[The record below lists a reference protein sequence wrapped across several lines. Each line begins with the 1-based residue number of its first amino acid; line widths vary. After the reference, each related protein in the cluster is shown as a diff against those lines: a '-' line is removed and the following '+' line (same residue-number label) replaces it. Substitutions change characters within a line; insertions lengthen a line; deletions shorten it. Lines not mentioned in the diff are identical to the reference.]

1 MKETLKIQYFIDFL
15 SKQTNQTFF
24 LFYLLSIKDGFF

>member
-1 MKETLKIQYFIDFL
+1 MKEALKIQYFIDFL

-24 LFYLLSIKDGFF
+24 LILIIIN